1 MSVDRLI
8 TAAAAVPVPS
18 DNRLAGGVYVV
29 AGGGDRSL
37 TVSAGAHASLL
48 LLPASAADVRVAIEV
63 ERGAELSVV
72 ELLASGA
79 HATVHVRQSEAA
91 VCRMT
96 TLVLSSAEVR
106 HEIDLVQRD
115 ARFELNGAMV
125 LSGGE
130 RVDWK
135 TDVKHLSSDCSSCS
149 VVKGVAAGASHGRFG
164 GLVYVAPDAQR
175 TDAQQTSRN
184 VTIGAEARIET
195 SPQLEIYADDVKC
208 SHGATVG
215 QIDGEAIMYMRQRGL
230 TEAQARRLQIEG
242 FVGDVVMHSA
252 VESVGGIL
260 AEIVAAKLETI

>member
-1 MSVDRLI
+1 MTVDRLI

-18 DNRLAGGVYVV
+18 DGRLAEGVYFA
-29 AGGGDRSL
+29 AGGGDMSL
-37 TVSAGAHASLL
+37 TVSGGAHASLL
-48 LLPASAADVRVAIEV
+48 LLHTAAGDARIGIEI

-72 ELLASGA
+72 ELFTAAA
-79 HATVHVRQSEAA
+79 HATVHVRQSEAST
-91 VCRMT
+91 CRMT

-106 HEIDLVQRD
+106 HEVDLAQRD

-125 LSGGE
+125 LSGEE

-135 TDVKHLSSDCSSCS
+135 TDVSHLSPDCSSRS
-149 VVKGVAAGASHGRFG
+149 VVKGVAAGESHGRFG

-184 VTIGAEARIET
+184 VTIGSEARIET

-260 AEIVAAKLETI
+260 AEVVAAKLETI